1 VTFWGGGGVGVGWG
15 WGGGE
20 VVMVTKKRKSFK
32 VIYFKNLNIS
42 NIKANI
48 FPSLFSQKNGFFEN
62 FFLEISWDE
71 GWGRVGMKHEGPL
84 GLN

>member
-1 VTFWGGGGVGVGWG
+1 MGWG

-32 VIYFKNLNIS
+32 VIYFKNFNIS

-48 FPSLFSQKNGFFEN
+48 FPSLFSQKNGFFSKN
-62 FFLEISWDE
+62 YFLKSR
-71 GWGRVGMKHEGPL
+71 GGVVMKHEGHW
-84 GLN
+84 GLFKPETISY